1 VQFLKYYILLLI
13 RVINSNF
20 FYFRN
25 KKKISKILLSK
36 GVSGV
41 KPFNK
46 NRWHHNLYTF
56 TGVFLFNQKVFI
68 KVSNVPGVL
77 SNENEAYSILG
88 DISVLDKYLIKRI
101 QFFNFKPFDFLVI
114 DFLEGETLSE
124 TWMLNNIDNLPIL
137 IKIVEEINNLFLI
150 HRDIKLD
157 NFIIHNNQ
165 IKIFDFT
172 FMLQTNS
179 ETNLKELDLDQKSNL
194 TMLMDLGDEL
204 KPSIYRWDDYY
215 SMYMI
220 FNKFFKKNKEKLSEE
235 EFFLIISY
243 IEKCK
248 EKINSNSYSILK

>member
-1 VQFLKYYILLLI
+1 M
-13 RVINSNF
+13 
-20 FYFRN
+20 
-25 KKKISKILLSK
+25 
-36 GVSGV
+36 
-41 KPFNK
+41 
-46 NRWHHNLYTF
+46 
-56 TGVFLFNQKVFI
+56 
-68 KVSNVPGVL
+68 
-77 SNENEAYSILG
+77 
-88 DISVLDKYLIKRI
+88 
-101 QFFNFKPFDFLVI
+101 VI

-204 KPSIYRWDDYY
+204 KPSIYRWDNYY
-215 SMYMI
+215 SFFI
-220 FNKFFKKNKEKLSEE
+220 FFNKFFKKNKEKLSEE